1 MLASHLPSSKGS
13 DPAGPLYM
21 FLSSRV
27 VLRDLV
33 NFKTLT
39 FEILFHV
46 TAHRLYTRA
55 LFLHKPRGKF
65 NILVYGLDNDFFL
78 TKFDL
83 ILDQKTLIWHTVGR
97 V

>member
-13 DPAGPLYM
+13 DPAGPLYT
-21 FLSSRV
+21 FLSAEWSKTGF
-27 VLRDLV
+27 LKDLV

-55 LFLHKPRGKF
+55 LFLHKPRGTF
-65 NILVYGLDNDFFL
+65 NILVYGLDNDFF
-78 TKFDL
+78 
-83 ILDQKTLIWHTVGR
+83 
-97 V
+97 